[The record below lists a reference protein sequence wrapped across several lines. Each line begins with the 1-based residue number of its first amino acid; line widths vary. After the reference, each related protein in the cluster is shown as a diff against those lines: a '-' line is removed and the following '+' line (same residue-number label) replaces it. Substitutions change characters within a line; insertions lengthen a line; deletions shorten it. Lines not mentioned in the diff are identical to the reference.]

1 VRKDGGVPE
10 ISVCGVHSTWAWS
23 SSIVSWWRGNL
34 TSHFSFWGLIEELE
48 ASGKDHI
55 HKTLLLQSIWHLSA
69 NEAVCPQ
76 RGPCPFLDV

>member
-34 TSHFSFWGLIEELE
+34 TSHFSF
-48 ASGKDHI
+48 
-55 HKTLLLQSIWHLSA
+55 
-69 NEAVCPQ
+69 
-76 RGPCPFLDV
+76 